1 MVLLRIASIVA
12 LARTAQALHHV
23 SPSTRRRFAAYA
35 ANNNGD
41 DARRVVFLGSPGP
54 PAPKGRKRALAKSE
68 VHELAEARGVPCLTP
83 ASARDPEFLAALEAL
98 DVDLCVTAAYGQ
110 FLPKAFLAIPKHGT
124 MNVHPSLL
132 PRWRGAAPLQRSLE
146 AGDAEVGV
154 TVLRTVLKM
163 DAGPVAAQRTRAV
176 EDGDDCAAL
185 LDELFGVG
193 AQLLVDDVMP
203 GLWDG
208 TLECVPRDGD
218 LATEAPKLTKDE
230 GALDLGGPGDDG
242 RSAARRAADKV
253 QPANRKPMDAA
264 AYWNGLRGDARTPAA

>member
-1 MVLLRIASIVA
+1 M
-12 LARTAQALHHV
+12 
-23 SPSTRRRFAAYA
+23 
-35 ANNNGD
+35 
-41 DARRVVFLGSPGP
+41 
-54 PAPKGRKRALAKSE
+54 
-68 VHELAEARGVPCLTP
+68 
-83 ASARDPEFLAALEAL
+83 
-98 DVDLCVTAAYGQ
+98 TAAYGQ

-193 AQLLVDDVMP
+193 AQLLIDDVMP

-208 TLECVPRDGD
+208 SLECAPQDGD
-218 LATEAPKLTKDE
+218 LATEAPKLTKD
-230 GALDLGGPGDDG
+230 G
-242 RSAARRAADKV
+242 RKARGKREKDPNRPAYAETAYQLFMKETRATNTSLPKGKEAMVLSRAA
-253 QPANRKPMDAA
+253 
-264 AYWNGLRGDARTPAA
+264 